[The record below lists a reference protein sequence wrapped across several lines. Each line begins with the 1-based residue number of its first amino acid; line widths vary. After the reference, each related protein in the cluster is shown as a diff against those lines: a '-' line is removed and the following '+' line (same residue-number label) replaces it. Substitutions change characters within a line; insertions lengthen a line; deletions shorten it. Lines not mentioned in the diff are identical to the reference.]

1 MFQDIAQE
9 WVDELTAAGRLENLD
24 EEGRRA
30 LRRDYAGRIE
40 EFFVAAVTKQLE
52 PMGKVS
58 DFERMLV
65 WDTQYTHK
73 FLNQTIP
80 GYPSFKMEIL
90 DRARR
95 EILDR

>member
-9 WVDELTAAGRLENLD
+9 WIDELTAAGRLEGQA
-24 EEGRRA
+24 EEDRRV
-30 LRRDYAGRIE
+30 LRRDYARRIE
-40 EFFVAAVTKQLE
+40 DFFVAEVARQLE
-52 PMGKVS
+52 PMGKTA

-65 WDTQYTHK
+65 WDTQYVHK

-80 GYPSFKMEIL
+80 GYPSFKAEIM

-95 EILDR
+95 AILGE